1 MDLCCFT
8 LFMSNLQPLQLYQL
22 QTCEIESGDVA
33 QRDFHIFQIWCLI
46 CLRFSLFIIRKYS
59 FPPIIMHSFISHWNS
74 IILGNM
80 EIGCENC
87 ILLILKYVYII
98 NELSRSEDS
107 ILITN
112 ISLNID
118 IKCNLILSILETESV
133 FIWIELRQRNKIQI
147 NLTMVSS
154 CGFRMK
160 ISAWLVNGKQ
170 RITV

>member
-1 MDLCCFT
+1 M
-8 LFMSNLQPLQLYQL
+8 
-22 QTCEIESGDVA
+22 
-33 QRDFHIFQIWCLI
+33 
-46 CLRFSLFIIRKYS
+46 K
-59 FPPIIMHSFISHWNS
+59 
-74 IILGNM
+74 
-80 EIGCENC
+80 IGCVNC

-118 IKCNLILSILETESV
+118 IKCNFNLILSILETESV

-160 ISAWLVNGKQ
+160 ISA
-170 RITV
+170 